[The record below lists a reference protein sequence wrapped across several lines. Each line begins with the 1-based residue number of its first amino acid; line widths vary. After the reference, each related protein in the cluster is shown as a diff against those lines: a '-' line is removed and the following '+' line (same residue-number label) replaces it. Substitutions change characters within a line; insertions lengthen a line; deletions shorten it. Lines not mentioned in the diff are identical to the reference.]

1 MSNGFREYLRR
12 AAAPAAWRCWRRCA
26 GPCRGEQVRR
36 RSASRLLLALDVGE
50 RLPIGV
56 ADNEEA
62 IAEGDQNALTGHW
75 SSQMRPVSID
85 PDQI

>member
-1 MSNGFREYLRR
+1 
-12 AAAPAAWRCWRRCA
+12 
-26 GPCRGEQVRR
+26 V
-36 RSASRLLLALDVGE
+36 
-50 RLPIGV
+50 PIGV